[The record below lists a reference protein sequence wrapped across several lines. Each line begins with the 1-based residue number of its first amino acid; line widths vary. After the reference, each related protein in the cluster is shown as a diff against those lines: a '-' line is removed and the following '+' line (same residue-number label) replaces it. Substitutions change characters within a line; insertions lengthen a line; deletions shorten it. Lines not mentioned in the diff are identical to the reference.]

1 MVGHLSSLS
10 KTVLLCS
17 ITISMSGVVFSQSN
31 LTASNFEAE
40 ILNYQPVKSSS
51 ISEKDFDFASM
62 VIRETKQVADDDL
75 EGFNIADY
83 FNVLTAFL
91 SLKESDE
98 NIQSAFEKFSQ
109 SEGACEY
116 FTSFVE
122 EINEKKTYAPIR
134 DQFNARAAEC
144 EKSAKPKENFFL
156 EQYCSEHSLNSD
168 LVALIEELDIKDRK
182 YREDDYDNHIADQ
195 KGLDIENQFT
205 IDSLFEVHGAYIG
218 ESQVGPKFES
228 TMWAVVQHSIPEMMK
243 KYLLVL
249 KKAVALDELGEAAF
263 KMTIDRYYALTY
275 GYQVFGSQSGMGLDI
290 ADTEKRNEIAKL
302 YGIKN

>member
-1 MVGHLSSLS
+1 
-10 KTVLLCS
+10 
-17 ITISMSGVVFSQSN
+17 
-31 LTASNFEAE
+31 
-40 ILNYQPVKSSS
+40 
-51 ISEKDFDFASM
+51 
-62 VIRETKQVADDDL
+62 
-75 EGFNIADY
+75 
-83 FNVLTAFL
+83 
-91 SLKESDE
+91 
-98 NIQSAFEKFSQ
+98 
-109 SEGACEY
+109 
-116 FTSFVE
+116 
-122 EINEKKTYAPIR
+122 
-134 DQFNARAAEC
+134 
-144 EKSAKPKENFFL
+144 
-156 EQYCSEHSLNSD
+156 
-168 LVALIEELDIKDRK
+168 LVALIEEVDIKDRK

-195 KGLDIENQFT
+195 KVLDIENQFT

-275 GYQVFGSQSGMGLDI
+275 GYQVFGSQSGMGVDI